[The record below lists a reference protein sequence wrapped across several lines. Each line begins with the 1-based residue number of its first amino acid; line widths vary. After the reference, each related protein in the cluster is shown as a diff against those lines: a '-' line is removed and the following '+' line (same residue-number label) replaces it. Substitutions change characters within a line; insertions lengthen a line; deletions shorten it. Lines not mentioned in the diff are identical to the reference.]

1 MYFLTHLLLIQY
13 LLSINFLKWKV
24 NNSISI
30 KDQDFD
36 NTHKRKQKEIIKL
49 REETHQIR
57 TTLNLYEKSWFF
69 EKLKKSER
77 EYPN

>member
-13 LLSINFLKWKV
+13 LLSLSFLKWKV

-49 REETHQIR
+49 REETHKIR
-57 TTLNLYEKSWFF
+57 TNSYKSI
-69 EKLKKSER
+69 
-77 EYPN
+77 